1 MSPTISKAQIQSIQA
16 KLNNIAKQ
24 RGSTLQQ
31 ILTLFLLERTAVRL
45 LADANLQNNLIF
57 KGGYVGVRVYNSPR
71 YTTDLDAVVRGM
83 DPKDAINR
91 IKTAMDVDTGDGAW
105 FQYEGTEDLK
115 TQGDYG
121 GIGLSFRG
129 GLGEPPAKIS
139 KAQLIHIDL
148 GIGDPVT
155 PAPRLISTSF
165 TIGEGNLTWQ
175 VYPVETILAEKLHA
189 MVILG
194 DRNSRAKDVYDVQL
208 FLPQANPT
216 MLREAIKATFT
227 FRGDQLPAAI
237 WEVLASIDTSVLKRG
252 WATAVSTTKASPQF
266 EASFENVVN
275 TLKGWDI

>member
-1 MSPTISKAQIQSIQA
+1 MSTTSKAQIQAIQA
-16 KLNNIAKQ
+16 KLSNIAKQ
-24 RGSTLQQ
+24 RGSTSQQ
-31 ILTLFLLERTAVRL
+31 MLTIFLLERTAVRL
-45 LADANLQNNLIF
+45 LTDVTLQSNLVF

-83 DPKDAINR
+83 DPKDAVNR
-91 IKTAMDVDTGDGAW
+91 IKAAMSVDSGDGVW
-105 FQYEGTEDLK
+105 FQYEATEDLK

-121 GIGLSFRG
+121 GIGISFRG

-139 KAQLIHIDL
+139 KSQLIHIDL

-165 TIGEGNLTWQ
+165 TIGEGSLTWQ

-194 DRNSRAKDVYDVQL
+194 DRNSRSKDVYDIQL

-227 FRGDQLPAAI
+227 FRGDELPTVI

-252 WATAVSTTKASPQF
+252 WATAVSTTKSSPQF
-266 EASFENVVN
+266 EVSFENVVN
-275 TLKGWDI
+275 TLKSWDI